1 MNSEGGKEALGR
13 QGKGK
18 LAFNYFNSVPPCAW
32 HMDVLFPHYCTFHLS
47 WLIEEQKGQSCE
59 MILTA
64 NVDSI

>member
-18 LAFNYFNSVPPCAW
+18 LAFNDFNSVPPCAR
-32 HMDVLFPHYCTFHLS
+32 HMDVLFPHYCPISSL
-47 WLIEEQKGQSCE
+47 LADKQKGQSCE
-59 MILTA
+59 TILTA